1 MPPIY
6 DMQQHS
12 TDPAQDGCFVKDI
25 AERMLAHHTDGTVIA
40 TAEALGLDLQKGFFQ
55 DLSLFPGE
63 DRLDNHRIL
72 SQNWVECVCLQSSWL
87 REVLD

>member
-1 MPPIY
+1 
-6 DMQQHS
+6 
-12 TDPAQDGCFVKDI
+12 
-25 AERMLAHHTDGTVIA
+25 MLAHHTDGTVIA

-72 SQNWVECVCLQSSWL
+72 SQNWVECVCLQSSSL